1 MTNAVS
7 WVAANWQ
14 STRLHLWLM
23 DKNGNV
29 LHQIESGNTIKPS
42 EFEPT
47 LLDLLTPH
55 LPQTGALDVVC
66 CGGTGAQ
73 GDRFETPYLQVPCK
87 ADTVTSPVHTKSPR
101 LNIHVVHGVSQK
113 TPPDMMHGQ
122 ETTVAGFLSLYPDF
136 DGVLCLPGAHTK
148 WVHISA
154 GEIVSF
160 RSFMTGELFDLLAK
174 HSILRHTVTQ
184 DWDNDAFDHAL
195 DQAMSRPAAM
205 AAELFSIRAEA
216 VIENTSPTR
225 ARARLSGILI
235 GMELAAARPY
245 WLGQMI
251 ALIGQG
257 PQADA
262 YAHALTSQGLTP
274 TLYSAEETTLAGLRT
289 AYKKIAQ
296 SAQ

>member
-7 WVAANWQ
+7 WVAADWQ
-14 STRLHLWLM
+14 STRLQLWLM
-23 DKNGNV
+23 DKNGDV
-29 LHQIESGNTIKPS
+29 LHQTDSDNTIGPS
-42 EFEPT
+42 DFEPT

-73 GDRFETPYLQVPCK
+73 EDRFETPYRQVPCK

-101 LNIHVVHGVSQK
+101 LKVYVVHGVSQK
-113 TPPDMMHGQ
+113 TPPDIMHGR
-122 ETTVAGFLSLYPDF
+122 ETTVAGFLSLHPDF
-136 DGVLCLPGAHTK
+136 DGVLCLPSAHTK

-160 RSFMTGELFDLLAK
+160 RSFMTGELFDLLAN
-174 HSILRHTVTQ
+174 HSALRHAVTQ
-184 DWDNDAFDHAL
+184 NWDNDAFNQAL

-205 AAELFSIRAEA
+205 AAELFSIGAEA
-216 VIENTSPTR
+216 VIENPAPTT
-225 ARARLSGILI
+225 AQARLSGILI

-274 TLYSAEETTLAGLRT
+274 TVYSIEETTLTGLRI
-289 AYKKIAQ
+289 AYQKIAQ
-296 SAQ
+296 SS